1 MELIL
6 IHGLGQTAASWDKTA
21 AYLTDGATPVCP
33 ELSELFGSGKRTYNS
48 LYKGF
53 SEYCEG
59 FSEPVNLCGLSLGAV
74 LALNYAADN
83 PQKVRSLTLIAAQ
96 YKTPEL
102 LMKLQSV
109 IFRLMPERTF
119 NDIGF
124 AKKDFIELND
134 SMAKLDLSGRLGNI
148 SCPVL
153 IACGEKDRANLKASR
168 KLSQRLNGPE
178 PVIIGGAGHEANIDK
193 PKQLAELLTGFLNK
207 L

>member
-1 MELIL
+1 MKLIL
-6 IHGLGQTAASWDKTA
+6 IHGLGQTNKSWDNTA
-21 AYLTDGATPVCP
+21 DCLAKGTTPLRPGLTD
-33 ELSELFGSGKRTYNS
+33 LFIGRERTYNS

-53 SEYCEG
+53 SEYCGG

-74 LALNYAADN
+74 LALNYAADY

-96 YKTPEL
+96 YKTPRL

-109 IFRLMPERTF
+109 IFRFMPEKKF

-124 AKKDFIELND
+124 FKKDFMELND
-134 SMAKLDLSGRLGNI
+134 SMAKLDLSGKLSEI

-153 IACGEKDRANLKASR
+153 ILCGENDKANLKASR
-168 KLSQRLNGPE
+168 KLSQKLNGARL
-178 PVIIGGAGHEANIDK
+178 IIVRGAGHEVNIDK
-193 PKQLAELLTGFLNK
+193 PKRLAGLINKFLNT